1 LRRSFRTQ
9 RPAGRSIAWIEHCQ
23 TARGAGRRKYETPW
37 SVISSLRRNNV
48 PAALIRRDTFSRL
61 NTAPPNREMVAVR
74 SRDNVW
80 LPFFVRD
87 SKAIC
92 DSLCTCCRELGC
104 GKPLCPRENSPQRD
118 TVQIAFHRLTNEGI
132 DLLIGAKCYIVS
144 IYPTCSPDSCDLRL

>member
-1 LRRSFRTQ
+1 MHKTAGKGRVPAGFQRYALRRSFRTQ
-9 RPAGRSIAWIEHCQ
+9 RPAGRSIGWIEHWQ
-23 TARGAGRRKYETPW
+23 TARGAGGRKYETPW

-92 DSLCTCCRELGC
+92 GSLSR
-104 GKPLCPRENSPQRD
+104 
-118 TVQIAFHRLTNEGI
+118 
-132 DLLIGAKCYIVS
+132 AKQAPAVGN
-144 IYPTCSPDSCDLRL
+144 